1 MINIL
6 FICHGNICRSPMAE
20 FYMQHLVAEKGRTKD
35 FHIASAATSREE
47 IGNAIHWG
55 TKEKLR
61 DEGIPY
67 SRRKARRITPQDYE
81 DYDYLIYF
89 DSENKGEIRRLL
101 GPDTAQK
108 VYSLLSF
115 AGLSRDVADPWYT
128 GNFDATYDDVS
139 LGCQALYDWLVEQG

>member
-1 MINIL
+1 MIKVL
-6 FICHGNICRSPMAE
+6 FVCHGNICRSPMAE

-67 SRRKARRITPQDYE
+67 SRRKARQITPQDYE

-139 LGCQALYDWLVEQG
+139 LGC

>member
-1 MINIL
+1 MIKIL

-61 DEGIPY
+61 DEWIPY
-67 SRRKARRITPQDYE
+67 SRRKARQITPQDYE

>member
-1 MINIL
+1 MIKVL
-6 FICHGNICRSPMAE
+6 FVCHGNICRSPMAE

-61 DEGIPY
+61 DEGILY
-67 SRRKARRITPQDYE
+67 SRRKARQITPQDYE

>member
-67 SRRKARRITPQDYE
+67 SRRKARQITPQDYE

>member
-1 MINIL
+1 MIKVL

-115 AGLSRDVADPWYT
+115 AGLSRNVADPWYT

>member
-1 MINIL
+1 MIKVL
-6 FICHGNICRSPMAE
+6 FVCHGNICRSPMAE

-67 SRRKARRITPQDYE
+67 SRRKARQITPQDYE

-115 AGLSRDVADPWYT
+115 AGLSRNVADPWYT

>member
-1 MINIL
+1 
-6 FICHGNICRSPMAE
+6 MAE

-67 SRRKARRITPQDYE
+67 SRRKARQITPQDYE

>member
-1 MINIL
+1 
-6 FICHGNICRSPMAE
+6 
-20 FYMQHLVAEKGRTKD
+20 MQHLVAEKGRTKD

-67 SRRKARRITPQDYE
+67 SRRKARQITPQDYE

>member
-1 MINIL
+1 MIRVL

-67 SRRKARRITPQDYE
+67 SRRKARQITPQDYE

>member
-1 MINIL
+1 MIKVL
-6 FICHGNICRSPMAE
+6 FVCHGNICRSPMAE

-67 SRRKARRITPQDYE
+67 SRRKARQITPQDYE

>member
-1 MINIL
+1 MIKVL
-6 FICHGNICRSPMAE
+6 FVCHGNICRSPMAE

-67 SRRKARRITPQDYE
+67 SRRKARQITPQDYE

-139 LGCQALYDWLVEQG
+139 LGCQDLYDWLVEKG

>member
-1 MINIL
+1 MIKVL
-6 FICHGNICRSPMAE
+6 FVCHGNICRSPMAE

-67 SRRKARRITPQDYE
+67 SRRKARQITPQDYE

-139 LGCQALYDWLVEQG
+139 LGCQTLYDWLVEQG

>member
-1 MINIL
+1 MIKVL
-6 FICHGNICRSPMAE
+6 FVCHGNICRSPMAE

-67 SRRKARRITPQDYE
+67 SRREARQITPQDYE

>member
-1 MINIL
+1 MIKIL

-67 SRRKARRITPQDYE
+67 SRRKARQITPQDYE